1 MELWQVLINE
11 ALGGPSRTRTCD
23 LLVRSQTLYP
33 TELWAP
39 GSEPR
44 MLTLMQPLVEEPAI
58 AQQRRQPHTKLACI
72 THIVRVKPRRAR
84 ATMCQPRKHDR
95 RESCARGSGAIAQR
109 RFEKAHHA
117 LRMDGKVGAVPPRP
131 LYQPLAIHARSNQL
145 HRIGLD

>member
-1 MELWQVLINE
+1 MNEREREFADAARVIDESVLMKIVHRTTLSQSPIDRGLLTAAMTA
-11 ALGGPSRTRTCD
+11 ALKGP
-23 LLVRSQTLYP
+23 LYVLAAV
-33 TELWAP
+33 T
-39 GSEPR
+39 
-44 MLTLMQPLVEEPAI
+44 
-58 AQQRRQPHTKLACI
+58 ACI